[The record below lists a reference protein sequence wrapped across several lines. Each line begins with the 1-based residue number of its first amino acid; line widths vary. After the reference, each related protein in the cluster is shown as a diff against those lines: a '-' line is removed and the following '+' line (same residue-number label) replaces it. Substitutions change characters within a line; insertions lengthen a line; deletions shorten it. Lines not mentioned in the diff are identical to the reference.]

1 MHGQCASSRPERE
14 GYVKQDRGLMEVVKD
29 WKEKAVVQ
37 VGNFIARWPSPRRGV
52 KKIDFEKL
60 LLRIKMADLLRS
72 ISIAS

>member
-1 MHGQCASSRPERE
+1 
-14 GYVKQDRGLMEVVKD
+14 MEVVKD